1 MAALFLLLHFGLF
14 TVRRVSVQGNSRIP
28 AAEVIR
34 RSGISVGMP
43 IFGLDEAAIERGIEQ
58 EPLLKFRYLEKD
70 LPSTVILR
78 VEEREACC
86 WMTWNGILYI
96 MDKQRTVLSESETI
110 PAELTGGN
118 ETDEE
123 ESEKQE
129 KVREQIAGLVRV
141 DGLKVRSG
149 ALPGQS
155 LVLENPEQQVV
166 SSSLFLELKV
176 LGCSSL
182 MAEADLSNLDSLLLT
197 TRDGFTVA
205 MGNSMYIHAK
215 LRSMLITR
223 EELLR
228 RGYHGGVIN
237 VSLPETPI
245 FTPQEV

>member
-1 MAALFLLLHFGLF
+1 M
-14 TVRRVSVQGNSRIP
+14 
-28 AAEVIR
+28 
-34 RSGISVGMP
+34 
-43 IFGLDEAAIERGIEQ
+43 
-58 EPLLKFRYLEKD
+58 
-70 LPSTVILR
+70 
-78 VEEREACC
+78 
-86 WMTWNGILYI
+86 
-96 MDKQRTVLSESETI
+96 
-110 PAELTGGN
+110 
-118 ETDEE
+118 
-123 ESEKQE
+123 
-129 KVREQIAGLVRV
+129 REQIAGLVRV

-166 SSSLFLELKV
+166 FSSLFLELKV

-182 MAEADLSNLDSLLLT
+182 MAEADLSNLDSLLLS